1 MSFLRKRSGSQCSFT
16 NGDDEITVR
25 RVEQTDVSRKS
36 RSDTIQSARS
46 SCSSVEASDFAIH
59 DSCVTDEY
67 ITEDERKTC
76 PLLWCRDVFETQEA
90 MLQHVWNCPHL
101 VKGLYWCFHCQK
113 PERVGKFNCKR
124 CQGAPS
130 RTDRMTSVAKRI
142 FSKLGAKPHRS
153 DHTGASS
160 SSESSKG
167 LSKLSEESDSSV
179 PPYFQDPFQQ
189 DQSTSWGYPDAQEL
203 PNSAVVPEMAGDW
216 TAASHELPD
225 TYISEMAG
233 TECPIELGGGIETWE
248 DNFYAENFEEW
259 DVPALPSPKGRGSSP
274 KLEIDTSVAHTL
286 QPTQWIDTPL
296 SATIISPMSAFGKFE
311 SSSNSSPVEISPTD
325 SDVSGRSFF
334 TDSGYSSAT
343 TQSATF
349 SARSFD
355 RFPSIGEK
363 KGKKREFGTV
373 SESWIKDTAS
383 SIPQSLSSVAA
394 MPILTPSVET
404 SQVVHSAGRC
414 TGSSKLKI
422 TSPHWHDAQSLV
434 LSFSESL
441 DAHIQHTKS
450 ALQNLPQTPTTVE
463 LSSMSRTSIAS
474 IGLEVLTGILEGRH
488 PSAIVQIFAFTH
500 VACALAIA
508 TDDDEAKIHTQ
519 KWFQDSLQWSA
530 GLRGERQQ
538 KGYEKVA
545 RAVWQPLETLAVL
558 EPTHYLQEFKDNS
571 LFTTCKHF
579 LDIFESL
586 DSPKAN
592 ASIAIQ
598 QFNFAQASFEHRAK
612 TRVIDELIKKPRI
625 EAFIE
630 DVVNVERRLHQG
642 QISSVRELELKL
654 ISAGKFASQS
664 DSAYSRFLQHVAT
677 LCDVM
682 YAEEPAKMC
691 RTRYHVRDI
700 SRIKQLMPDENYDEE
715 TGHDEREQTS
725 LLRDLHDDDDEN
737 LLLLDLDFE
746 STPRGTSAIDHRHD
760 VEVFSRDCDKMLRF
774 THSSHTSVHV
784 QSHRTYS
791 QNTPAAREDQHQ
803 QFSQPPS
810 ILLNPPTPT
819 PTQILT
825 SSSASVSVSPSPAST
840 TPSSQSA
847 HRCHCGYIPTGEERW
862 KASNLRRHKRIQHA
876 AESKVYIC
884 RWRGCK
890 SSFTRSDNL
899 KCHVK
904 EKGHYEGA
912 EGSSGEDGEGRRKRR
927 RVEGRE

>member
-1 MSFLRKRSGSQCSFT
+1 
-16 NGDDEITVR
+16 
-25 RVEQTDVSRKS
+25 
-36 RSDTIQSARS
+36 
-46 SCSSVEASDFAIH
+46 
-59 DSCVTDEY
+59 
-67 ITEDERKTC
+67 
-76 PLLWCRDVFETQEA
+76 
-90 MLQHVWNCPHL
+90 
-101 VKGLYWCFHCQK
+101 
-113 PERVGKFNCKR
+113 
-124 CQGAPS
+124 
-130 RTDRMTSVAKRI
+130 MTSVAKKI

-167 LSKLSEESDSSV
+167 LSTLFEESESSV

-189 DQSTSWGYPDAQEL
+189 DQGTSWGYPDAQEL

-216 TAASHELPD
+216 TAASHELPN

-259 DVPALPSPKGRGSSP
+259 DVPALPSPKVRGSSP
-274 KLEIDTSVAHTL
+274 KLEIDTSVAHTP
-286 QPTQWIDTPL
+286 QPTKWIDTPL

-311 SSSNSSPVEISPTD
+311 SSSNPSPVEISPTD

-363 KGKKREFGTV
+363 KVKKREFGTV
-373 SESWIKDTAS
+373 SESWFKDTAS

-414 TGSSKLKI
+414 TGSSQPKI

-450 ALQNLPQTPTTVE
+450 ALQELPQTPTTLE
-463 LSSMSRTSIAS
+463 LMSMSRTSIVS
-474 IGLEVLTGILEGRH
+474 IGLEVLTGSLEGRH

-500 VACALAIA
+500 IACALAIA

-530 GLRGERQQ
+530 GLRGARQQ
-538 KGYEKVA
+538 KSYEKVA
-545 RAVWQPLETLAVL
+545 RAIWQPLETLAVH
-558 EPTHYLQEFKDNS
+558 EPTHNLQGLKDNC
-571 LFTTCKHF
+571 LFTTCRYF

-586 DSPKAN
+586 DSSPKTNLPATP
-592 ASIAIQ
+592 Q
-598 QFNFAQASFEHRAK
+598 QFNFAQASFEHKAK

-642 QISSVRELELKL
+642 QIASVRDLELEL
-654 ISAGKFASQS
+654 ICAGKLASQS
-664 DSAYSRFLQHVAT
+664 DTAYSRFLQHVAT
-677 LCDVM
+677 LCDAM
-682 YAEEPAKMC
+682 YVEEPAKMC
-691 RTRYHVRDI
+691 RTRYHIRDI
-700 SRIKQLMPDENYDEE
+700 SRIKQLMPDENYDDE

-725 LLRDLHDDDDEN
+725 HLRDFHDEDEN
-737 LLLLDLDFE
+737 SLLLDLDFE
-746 STPRGTSAIDHRHD
+746 STPEQTTAIENSHD
-760 VEVFSRDCDKMLRF
+760 VAVFSRDCDEMLRF
-774 THSSHTSVHV
+774 THSSHTSIHV
-784 QSHRTYS
+784 QSRRTYS
-791 QNTPAAREDQHQ
+791 SDTPASNEHRNQ

-819 PTQILT
+819 ATQIPT
-825 SSSASVSVSPSPAST
+825 SSSISVSVSPSPTST
-840 TPSSQSA
+840 TPSSQTA
-847 HRCHCGYIPTGEERW
+847 QRCHCGYVPTGEERW

-876 AESKVYIC
+876 SESKVYIC

-899 KCHVK
+899 KCHVR

-912 EGSSGEDGEGRRKRR
+912 EGSGGEDRDGEGTRKKRR
-927 RVEGRE
+927 RVEARE